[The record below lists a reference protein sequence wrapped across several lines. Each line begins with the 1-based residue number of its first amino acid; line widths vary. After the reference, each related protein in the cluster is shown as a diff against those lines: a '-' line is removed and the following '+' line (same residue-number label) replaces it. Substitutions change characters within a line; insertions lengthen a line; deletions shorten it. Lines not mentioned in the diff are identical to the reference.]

1 MQTQKAKNKETVL
14 FAVLGMSPA
23 VITET
28 VWALAHEDRPVVP
41 HRVVALTTV
50 PGREAL
56 ERELFEGAPCAWDRM
71 TATLE
76 KKGKPVAGRLKFG
89 PAADHVRLFPDPAGR
104 RNLTDIDG
112 TAENSAAAD
121 FMLHELR
128 AFTENPGVSVCA
140 SIAGGRK
147 TMSALLMSCMCL
159 LGRRQDR
166 VLHVLVNPP
175 FDGRLSPTFLFP
187 ERGRK
192 HVEPSGRAVSS
203 SKARIML
210 VDVPFVRM
218 RGWYEDTFKSA
229 PPGYAELVRG
239 IQKQA
244 PEPAVLPQLTLDC
257 ETGRLLVDGITD
269 ARLSATEFAAVSL
282 YLEGQTEPETL
293 FERVVSMKR
302 DRLAPGAP
310 EWRHQLQASS
320 RFVKRADLPP
330 DKAQAE
336 LEQGKA
342 DVSKVLASARKKLAR
357 LPELLPVLDRL
368 LPRRGAKPNYPAAKI
383 AVAGR
388 TRTG

>member
-1 MQTQKAKNKETVL
+1 
-14 FAVLGMSPA
+14 
-23 VITET
+23 
-28 VWALAHEDRPVVP
+28 
-41 HRVVALTTV
+41 
-50 PGREAL
+50 GRETL
-56 ERELFEGAPCAWDRM
+56 ERALFTGAPCAWDRM
-71 TATLE
+71 VAALA

-89 PAADHVRLFPDPAGR
+89 LAADHVRLFPDPTGR
-104 RNLTDIDG
+104 RNLKDIDG
-112 TAENSAAAD
+112 TSENAAAAD

-128 AFTENPGVSVCA
+128 AFTENPEVSICA

-147 TMSALLMSCMCL
+147 TMSALLMSCMSL

-175 FDGRLSPTFLFP
+175 FDGCLSPIFLFP

-192 HVEPSGRAVSS
+192 HAEPSGRAVSS
-203 SKARIML
+203 SNARITL
-210 VDVPFVRM
+210 FDVPFVRM

-229 PPGYAELVRG
+229 PPGYAALVRG

-244 PEPAVLPQLTLDC
+244 PEPAVLPQLTLDFD
-257 ETGRLLVDGITD
+257 TGRLLVDKLTD
-269 ARLSATEFAAVSL
+269 TRLSATEFAVVSL

-302 DRLAPGAP
+302 GRLAPSVP

-357 LPELLPVLDRL
+357 LPELRLVLDRL
-368 LPRRGAKPNYPAAKI
+368 LPRRGAKPNYPLARIKI
-383 AVAGR
+383 LGR
-388 TRTG
+388 QGAI